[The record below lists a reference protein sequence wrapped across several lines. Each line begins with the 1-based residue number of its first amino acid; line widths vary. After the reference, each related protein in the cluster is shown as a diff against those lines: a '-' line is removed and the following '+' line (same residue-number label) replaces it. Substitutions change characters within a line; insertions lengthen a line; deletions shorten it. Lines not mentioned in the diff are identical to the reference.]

1 MATTLHSPPTIKFPA
16 SGSVRRL
23 KQRDPGVPS
32 TGIWVA
38 LAAIT
43 MTFAA
48 FTSAMVVRQG
58 SANDWRHFAFPIIL
72 YFNTASLIASSVTL
86 QMARRRFAVLD
97 SGVEQNARPAF
108 RAFYGTLFLGCL
120 FVAGQYAAWLQLRS
134 EGVYLASAPSSSF
147 FYVFT
152 VLHALHVVGGLFG
165 LAYVISKLHRGVLR
179 MSTLSAASKYWHFM
193 ALLWLYLLL
202 VLRFR
207 I

>member
-1 MATTLHSPPTIKFPA
+1 MATTLQPPPTVQFPA
-16 SGSVRRL
+16 SGSPRGTKVF
-23 KQRDPGVPS
+23 DPGTPS
-32 TGIWVA
+32 IGIWVA

-58 SANDWRHFAFPIIL
+58 SGNDWRHFSFPIIL
-72 YFNTASLIASSVTL
+72 YFNTAALVASSITL
-86 QMARRRFAVLD
+86 QMGRKRFLALL
-97 SGVEQNARPAF
+97 SGVTHDALPAL
-108 RAFYGTLFLGCL
+108 RALYGTLVLGCL

-134 EGVYLASAPSSSF
+134 EGLYLASAPSSSF

-165 LAYVISKLHRGVLR
+165 LIYVISKLHRAVLR
-179 MSTLSAASKYWHFM
+179 KGTLDAASQYWHFM
-193 ALLWLYLLL
+193 SILWVYLLLLLWL
-202 VLRFR
+202 R